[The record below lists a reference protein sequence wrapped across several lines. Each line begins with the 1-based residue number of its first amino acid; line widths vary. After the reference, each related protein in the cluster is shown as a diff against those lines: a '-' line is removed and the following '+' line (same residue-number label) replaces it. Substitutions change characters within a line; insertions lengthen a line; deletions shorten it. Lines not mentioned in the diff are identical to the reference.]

1 MKKHRSLINIGLLV
15 ILVIGAAIA
24 SVALESSAPAVAS
37 IIRRVVTM
45 LGAALVLTLW
55 AEWSEHRNKKKQQK
69 AAAKVKDDTL

>member
-15 ILVIGAAIA
+15 ILVVGAAVA

-55 AEWSEHRNKKKQQK
+55 AEWSERRRKKKQQK